1 MLARIVMTTAT
12 ALGIM
17 VTVFLAAFGYLAV
30 ELRSLRTELKGDID
44 QSRQEQAGV
53 RSEVRLD
60 ITGLRG
66 DLNELRAEMGAK
78 FDVLTE
84 RYIDHL
90 RHHAG

>member
-1 MLARIVMTTAT
+1 MLARIVMSTAT

-30 ELRSLRTELKGDID
+30 ELRSLRAELKGDID
-44 QSRQEQAGV
+44 QSRQELAGV
-53 RSEVRLD
+53 RSEM
-60 ITGLRG
+60 RG
-66 DLNELRAEMGAK
+66 NLSELRAEMGAK
-78 FDVLTE
+78 FDILTE